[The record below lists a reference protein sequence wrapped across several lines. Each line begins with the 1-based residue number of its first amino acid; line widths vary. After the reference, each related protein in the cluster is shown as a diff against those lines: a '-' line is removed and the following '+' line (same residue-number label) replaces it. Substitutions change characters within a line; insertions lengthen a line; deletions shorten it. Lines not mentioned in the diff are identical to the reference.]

1 LSLAVL
7 KKAALPED
15 IINLGAEGIINIWK
29 EAGLRGTKNRAEKI
43 VSAVSGNKGYA
54 ITDGSQTCRLELA
67 CIVRELE
74 LAIRTEKEAEE
85 QVRKIVARIPGA
97 QRLLGIKGI
106 SYRTVAGF
114 FAIVGDLK
122 KRFSNVKQ
130 IVKLA
135 GLNIVIRSSGTYKGE
150 ARISKRGCPELRAAL
165 YRVLTALLENTP
177 AFKPLRDHFMKRT
190 DNPLNAIKANVAMC
204 NKLLRI
210 FYAMVIHD
218 EDYDEKKMLGDIK
231 RMERTKVSQAA
242 VEAGKLKNE
251 LDMILCGAKGKEV
264 TNEMIESIR
273 KVGKAMKGLVAV
285 AERGTVKETL
295 PQAVG
300 G

>member
-1 LSLAVL
+1 
-7 KKAALPED
+7 
-15 IINLGAEGIINIWK
+15 
-29 EAGLRGTKNRAEKI
+29 
-43 VSAVSGNKGYA
+43 
-54 ITDGSQTCRLELA
+54 
-67 CIVRELE
+67 
-74 LAIRTEKEAEE
+74 
-85 QVRKIVARIPGA
+85 
-97 QRLLGIKGI
+97 
-106 SYRTVAGF
+106 
-114 FAIVGDLK
+114 
-122 KRFSNVKQ
+122 
-130 IVKLA
+130 
-135 GLNIVIRSSGTYKGE
+135 
-150 ARISKRGCPELRAAL
+150 LRAAL

>member
-1 LSLAVL
+1 M
-7 KKAALPED
+7 
-15 IINLGAEGIINIWK
+15 
-29 EAGLRGTKNRAEKI
+29 
-43 VSAVSGNKGYA
+43 
-54 ITDGSQTCRLELA
+54 A